1 MRVALTRPLLLLL
14 LLLGSLGSHA
24 DIVDN
29 LYDVRLP
36 VADQSRDARRTVA
49 GQGLELVMIR
59 VSGNRN
65 PAESPA
71 IVEALSSPEPF
82 LTRFRYQRQDTE
94 DGGSELWL
102 DMAFSP
108 RQVNSALQSAGLP
121 VWSANRPPVLLWL
134 LVDTEEGRQFVGSG
148 AAADVE
154 QQLRDDVR
162 RRGLA
167 LQLPLFDLVDA
178 SNLSSD
184 ALWTLSVDQVR
195 EASQRYGSP
204 FVLMGRA
211 TRLSSGQWLAS
222 WVLLDGDNTQ
232 RFDSEGDD
240 ASFMVGAIDRVADI
254 QAQRYAVQTS
264 GGGAEG
270 SGTLVHIDGL
280 ESFADYAQMVTYLES
295 LAVIKHANPAWMSG
309 NELVL
314 DLVLNGDMEKVQR
327 FLQLDGRLRE
337 RSLDERMS
345 NAPLPVAAYYRW
357 QGRR

>member
-14 LLLGSLGSHA
+14 LLLGGLSSHA
-24 DIVDN
+24 DIVDD

-36 VADQSRDARRTVA
+36 VADQSRDARKTVA
-49 GQGLELVMIR
+49 AQGLEQVLIR

-71 IVEALSSPEPF
+71 IVEVLASPEPF
-82 LTRFRYQRQDTE
+82 LTRFRYQRQETE
-94 DGGSELWL
+94 DGDSELWL

-134 LVDTEEGRQFVGSG
+134 LVDTEEGRQFVGSD
-148 AAADVE
+148 AAVDIA
-154 QQLRDDVR
+154 QQLRDEVR

-222 WVLLDGDNTQ
+222 WVLLDGDSNQ

-240 ASFMVGAIDRVADI
+240 ASFLATAIDRVADL
-254 QAQRYAVQTS
+254 QARRYAVQTS
-264 GGGAEG
+264 GAAVDGR
-270 SGTLVHIDGL
+270 GTLVHIDGL
-280 ESFADYAQMVTYLES
+280 KSFADYAQMVTYLES
-295 LAVIKHANPAWMSG
+295 LAVIKHANAAWMSG
-309 NELVL
+309 DELVL

-345 NAPLPVAAYYRW
+345 NAPLPVAGYYRW